1 MQRAIKK
8 SKALFIQKYYVQEE
22 EIGDTGIF
30 QPVHF
35 VRFFY
40 EYIKP
45 GGPLKFD
52 QTLTGCFNDQ
62 LLDGEMQ
69 LAFRE
74 KILVTIQPTPLRW
87 LPALLFLPKWNTQG
101 TFELM
106 RTVSFIFNDLS
117 DQAIT
122 WRPLTNSSDGTTKSR
137 SPKRPIWLI
146 GSKMSRAS
154 FCKFHSFIPLP

>member
-1 MQRAIKK
+1 
-8 SKALFIQKYYVQEE
+8 
-22 EIGDTGIF
+22 
-30 QPVHF
+30 
-35 VRFFY
+35 
-40 EYIKP
+40 
-45 GGPLKFD
+45 LKFD

-137 SPKRPIWLI
+137 SPKRP
-146 GSKMSRAS
+146 SRAS